1 MDKFILDERNYK
13 KFEID
18 MKERDVKERD
28 MREKEVR
35 GMKDIKKKEKI
46 YNSLKN
52 DKILFKEK
60 NKVNSYTFQND
71 FFHLRE
77 KGDKLLNQWII
88 KQKDPIIIFLSE
100 FIDGT
105 KISKEIEKFRPII
118 KTTPTISIE
127 EYRKIKKIGE
137 EGVDYLKR
145 LRDKYGVIVLKVLW
159 ANLNFNN

>member
-1 MDKFILDERNYK
+1 MDKFILDEKNYK
-13 KFEID
+13 IEKEREKKE
-18 MKERDVKERD
+18 MKEMKGRD
-28 MREKEVR
+28 
-35 GMKDIKKKEKI
+35 KI
-46 YNSLKN
+46 YKPKSLKKDN
-52 DKILFKEK
+52 ILFKELH
-60 NKVNSYTFQND
+60 KVNKYTFQND
-71 FFHLRE
+71 FFHFRE
-77 KGDKLLNQWII
+77 RGDKLLNNWII

-100 FIDGT
+100 FIPGT

-127 EYRKIKKIGE
+127 QYRKIKKIGE

>member
-1 MDKFILDERNYK
+1 MDKFILDERNFK
-13 KFEID
+13 KLKIE
-18 MKERDVKERD
+18 MKEKDMTERERV
-28 MREKEVR
+28 MREKR
-35 GMKDIKKKEKI
+35 DKI
-46 YNSLKN
+46 YKPKSLKKDN
-52 DKILFKEK
+52 IIFKDSENV
-60 NKVNSYTFQND
+60 NKYTFQND

-88 KQKDPIIIFLSE
+88 KQKDPIIIFLSD
-100 FIDGT
+100 FIPGT

-127 EYRKIKKIGE
+127 QYRKIKKIGE

-159 ANLNFNN
+159 ANLNFK

>member
-1 MDKFILDERNYK
+1 MDKFILDERNFK
-13 KFEID
+13 KLKIEMKEKDMRERKLREI
-18 MKERDVKERD
+18 KERDKR
-28 MREKEVR
+28 
-35 GMKDIKKKEKI
+35 EKI
-46 YNSLKN
+46 YKPKSLKKDN
-52 DKILFKEK
+52 IIFKEMH
-60 NKVNSYTFQND
+60 KVNSYTFQND

-77 KGDKLLNQWII
+77 KGDKILNQWII
-88 KQKDPIIIFLSE
+88 KQKDPIIIFLSD
-100 FIDGT
+100 FIPGT

-159 ANLNFNN
+159 ANLNFKN

>member
-1 MDKFILDERNYK
+1 MDKFILDERNFK
-13 KFEID
+13 KLKIE
-18 MKERDVKERD
+18 MKEKD
-28 MREKEVR
+28 MRERKLREIKER
-35 GMKDIKKKEKI
+35 EKREKI
-46 YNSLKN
+46 YKPKSLKKDN
-52 DKILFKEK
+52 ILFKEIH
-60 NKVNSYTFQND
+60 KVNSYTFQND

-77 KGDKLLNQWII
+77 KGDKILNQWII
-88 KQKDPIIIFLSE
+88 KQKDPIIIFLSD
-100 FIDGT
+100 FIPGT

-159 ANLNFNN
+159 ANLNFKN

>member
-1 MDKFILDERNYK
+1 MDKFILDERNFK
-13 KFEID
+13 KLKIE
-18 MKERDVKERD
+18 MKEKD
-28 MREKEVR
+28 MREREIREIREIRERERK
-35 GMKDIKKKEKI
+35 KI
-46 YNSLKN
+46 YKPKSLKKDN
-52 DKILFKEK
+52 ILFKEK
-60 NKVNSYTFQND
+60 HKVNSYTFQND

-77 KGDKLLNQWII
+77 KGDKILNQWII
-88 KQKDPIIIFLSE
+88 KQKDPIIIFLSD
-100 FIDGT
+100 FIPGT